1 MSKIDRTG
9 TVFIKEGTPL
19 PSLRSMESEQFL
31 PGWRIVKNL
40 DRQALTREIEG
51 ANWNFFYLAG
61 EIRTIVFGRGGLGTL
76 RRAVKRIVAKQ
87 EGQSFRFNSLEITKI
102 ASKWFLGIP
111 FTSIAAHSRHIQ
123 LGIALIPAKD
133 IAGRS
138 LTAIPSARASQQ
150 GNVVAKQYAAVISN
164 S

>member
-1 MSKIDRTG
+1 MSKIDRTR
-9 TVFIKEGTPL
+9 TVFFREGTPL
-19 PSLRSMESEQFL
+19 PITLSMGSERFL

-40 DRQALTREIEG
+40 DRQALTREIEQ

-61 EIRTIVFGRGGLGTL
+61 EIRTTVFGREGVGTL

-87 EGQSFRFNSLEITKI
+87 DGQSFRFNSLEITKI

-111 FTSIAAHSRHIQ
+111 LLSVTAHSRHIQ

-133 IAGRS
+133 TFGPLA
-138 LTAIPSARASQQ
+138 TIPSARA
-150 GNVVAKQYAAVISN
+150 GHHGEMVAKQYAAVVS
-164 S
+164 SS